1 MHRTDLI
8 AIGELAA
15 RTGVAVSAIRFYEAK
30 GLIEALR
37 TGGGQ
42 RRFLRAD
49 IRRVSFILIAQ
60 QMGLSLDDIAAELAR
75 LPAGRNPNAADW
87 ARISAG
93 KPAMFNGRIML
104 QHRAAIENGVFR
116 AGYFETDYA
125 AFMSWRDRG
134 HPGPIVRNGFAM
146 AALPLLPA
154 RAMVSPLFTASPSE
168 TLTSPRFA

>member
-49 IRRVSFILIAQ
+49 IRRVSFVLIAQ
-60 QMGLSLDDIAAELAR
+60 QMGLSLEEIAGELAR
-75 LPAGRNPNAADW
+75 LPAGRTPNAADW
-87 ARISAG
+87 ARISTGLRA
-93 KPAMFNGRIML
+93 RIDA
-104 QHRAAIENGVFR
+104 RI
-116 AGYFETDYA
+116 
-125 AFMSWRDRG
+125 
-134 HPGPIVRNGFAM
+134 
-146 AALPLLPA
+146 AALERTRELLGNCIGCGCLSLKKCALYNREDKAAQRGAGPRYLLGD
-154 RAMVSPLFTASPSE
+154 RAVEIAE
-168 TLTSPRFA
+168 VD